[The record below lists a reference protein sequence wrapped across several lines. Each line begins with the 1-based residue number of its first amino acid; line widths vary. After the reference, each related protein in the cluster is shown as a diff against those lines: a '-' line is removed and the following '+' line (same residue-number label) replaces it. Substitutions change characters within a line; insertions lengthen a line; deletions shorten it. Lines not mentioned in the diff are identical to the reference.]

1 MFTQKANRLTNLAL
15 RQPLVQQLAR
25 RAPKS
30 ATVVDFVGKL
40 QTFSPGDC
48 IFEEG
53 DPTDFIYKVISGTIR
68 SYKLLDNG
76 RRKIEAFRLAGE
88 LFGIDSTECR
98 EFTTEAVDNV
108 TAAVVQRSVMFK
120 GPAIANHDFEGIWMA
135 TAHEL
140 SRVQQ
145 HALLLG
151 KNGQQRLA
159 CFLLDMSRRLKQPDV
174 LELPMP
180 RQDIAD
186 YLGLTIETVSRMMT
200 QLQASDTIA
209 LVTSRRVLLRNREA
223 LERLSMEQTAGAHPS
238 HQCAPAPMSSC
249 C

>member
-1 MFTQKANRLTNLAL
+1 MMFTQKANRLTNLAPG
-15 RQPLVQQLAR
+15 QPIVQQLAW

-30 ATVVDFVGKL
+30 ATEVDFAGKL
-40 QTFSPGDC
+40 QTFRPGDC
-48 IFEEG
+48 IFEEE
-53 DPTDFIYKVISGTIR
+53 DPTDYIYKMISGTVR

-76 RRKIEAFRLAGE
+76 RRKIEAFRLTGE
-88 LFGIDSTECR
+88 LFGIDSTEFR
-98 EFTTEAVDNV
+98 EFTAEAIDNV
-108 TAAVVQRSVMFK
+108 TAVIVRRGAVIK
-120 GPAIANHDFEGIWMA
+120 GAATANHDFEDIWMA

-140 SRVQQ
+140 NRVQQ
-145 HALLLG
+145 HALLLA

-159 CFLLDMSRRLKQPDV
+159 CFLLEMSRRLKQPDV

-209 LVTSRRVLLRNREA
+209 LVTSRRVLLRNRKA
-223 LERLSMEQTAGAHPS
+223 LEGLSMEQPAGATHFGNADV
-238 HQCAPAPMSSC
+238 CRV
-249 C
+249 